1 MRTGGANDD
10 CRKANDEG
18 MTKPADAP
26 WTVRRVLD
34 WTIGY
39 LREHGSESARL
50 DAEVL
55 LAHARNCK
63 RIQLYTDYD
72 SVLPDDVRGR
82 MRELVKRRAAAE
94 PVAYL
99 VGHREFFSLDF
110 QVTRDV
116 LIPRPDTETLVV
128 EALELLKPI
137 AETRVLEIGTGSGCI
152 AVSLAVNRPQARVI
166 ATDASPA
173 ALKIASRNA
182 EHHRVADR
190 VEFRSGDLFAPLRED
205 EQFNLIVSNPPY
217 VPTAEIDRLAADVRE
232 HEPRSA
238 LDGGTDGLDIIRRI
252 VAGAA
257 PYLSTGGWVVLECGP
272 EQVPAVQD
280 LFGRAGYSEVRVRQD
295 LAGRGRAV
303 CARGAAAVR

>member
-1 MRTGGANDD
+1 LSTPP
-10 CRKANDEG
+10 
-18 MTKPADAP
+18 KPTDAP

-39 LREHGSESARL
+39 LKEHGSESARL

-72 SVLPDDVRGR
+72 AVLPDDVRAR
-82 MRELVKRRAAAE
+82 MRGLVKRRAAAE

-110 QVTRDV
+110 EVTRDV

-128 EALELLKPI
+128 EALELLKPVANSRI
-137 AETRVLEIGTGSGCI
+137 LEIGTGSGCI
-152 AVSLAVNRPQARVI
+152 AVSLAVNRREARVV
-166 ATDASPA
+166 ATDTSPA
-173 ALKIASRNA
+173 ALAVASRNA
-182 EHHRVADR
+182 ERHGVEDR
-190 VEFRSGDLFAPLRED
+190 IEFRSGDLFAPLRD
-205 EQFNLIVSNPPY
+205 REQFDLIVSNPPY
-217 VPTAEIDRLAADVRE
+217 VSTAEIDRLAADVRE

-238 LDGGTDGLDIIRRI
+238 LDGGADGLDVIRRI
-252 VAGAA
+252 VTDAA
-257 PYLSTGGWVVLECGP
+257 PFLAAGGWVVLECSP
-272 EQVPAVQD
+272 EQVPAVRE
-280 LFGRAGYSEVRVRQD
+280 LFGQTGYAEVRVRQD

-303 CARGAAAVR
+303 CAQLPGKCENPA

>member
-1 MRTGGANDD
+1 LSNSP
-10 CRKANDEG
+10 
-18 MTKPADAP
+18 KPTDAP

-39 LREHGSESARL
+39 LKEHGSESARL

-72 SVLPDDVRGR
+72 AVLPDDVRAR

-110 QVTRDV
+110 EVTRDV

-128 EALELLKPI
+128 EALELLKPV
-137 AETRVLEIGTGSGCI
+137 AEPRVLEIGTGSGCI
-152 AVSLAVNRPQARVI
+152 AVSLAVNRPEAQVI
-166 ATDASPA
+166 ATDASPD
-173 ALKIASRNA
+173 ALTAASRNV
-182 EHHRVADR
+182 ERHGV
-190 VEFRSGDLFAPLRED
+190 VEQIEFRKGDLFAPLKEG

-238 LDGGTDGLDIIRRI
+238 LDGGTDGLDVIRRI

-257 PYLSTGGWVVLECGP
+257 PYLAPGGWVVLECSP
-272 EQVPAVQD
+272 EQVTAVRE
-280 LFGRAGYSEVRVRQD
+280 LFGDAGFGEVHVRQD

-303 CARGAAAVR
+303 CARSLQ

>member
-1 MRTGGANDD
+1 MRHLTFVIQHCDQDAPLSPP
-10 CRKANDEG
+10 A
-18 MTKPADAP
+18 KPTDAP

-39 LREHGSESARL
+39 LKEHGSESARL

-55 LAHARNCK
+55 LAHARNCR

-72 SVLPDDVRGR
+72 AVLPDDVRAR

-110 QVTRDV
+110 EVTRDV

-128 EALELLKPI
+128 EALELLKPVVQP
-137 AETRVLEIGTGSGCI
+137 RVLDIGTGTGCI
-152 AVSLAVNRPQARVI
+152 AISLALNRPEARVV
-166 ATDASPA
+166 ATDSSPEALEVA
-173 ALKIASRNA
+173 ARNA
-182 EHHRVADR
+182 ERHGVAQR
-190 VEFRSGDLFAPLRED
+190 IEYRKGDLFAPLREG
-205 EQFNLIVSNPPY
+205 EQFDLIVSNPPY
-217 VPTAEIDRLAADVRE
+217 VSTVEIDRLAADVRE

-238 LDGGTDGLDIIRRI
+238 LEGGTDGLDVIRRI
-252 VAGAA
+252 VAEAA
-257 PYLSTGGWVVLECGP
+257 PRLAPGGWVVLECSP
-272 EQVPAVQD
+272 EQVPAVQA
-280 LFGRAGYSEVRVRQD
+280 LFAEAGYGEVHVRQD

-303 CARGAAAVR
+303 CARLPK